1 MPRIFKNIA
10 LIARQTTV
18 DIAETLEAII
28 ARLQKK
34 KVNVIL
40 EKETASII
48 PNSKLPQK
56 HRDHLKNF
64 CDLIIVVGGDGS
76 MLDAAHAAA
85 VQDLPVVGVNR
96 GHLGFLTDIQP
107 TKLNKIDKILTG
119 QFFEE
124 HRFLFNTTL
133 SIGNKIIAENLAL
146 NDVVLLSSIVGHMI
160 EFSVQVDDKFVCEYR
175 ADGLII
181 ATPTGSTAYALAGG
195 GPIIHP
201 GLDAAVLVPMFSH
214 NLSSRPIVIQATSSI
229 KIFFTEKNNSDLRVS
244 CDGLE
249 RVSLPPGGCVN
260 ICKAEKT
267 FRLIHPLEYNYY
279 ETLRSKLHWE
289 RK

>member
-1 MPRIFKNIA
+1 MPRIFKTTA
-10 LIARQTTV
+10 LIARHTTT

-28 ARLQKK
+28 AHLEKK
-34 KVNVIL
+34 KVNVVL
-40 EKETASII
+40 EKETATIL
-48 PNSKLPQK
+48 PQSKLPQK
-56 HRDHLKNF
+56 SRDKLKGH

-76 MLDAAHAAA
+76 MLEAAHAAA
-85 VQDLPVVGVNR
+85 IQDLPVVGVNR

-107 TKLNKIDKILTG
+107 TKLNKLDKILAG
-119 QFFEE
+119 HFVEE
-124 HRFLFNTTL
+124 HRFLFSATL
-133 SIGNKIIAENLAL
+133 SMEDKVIAQNLAL
-146 NDVVLLSSIVGHMI
+146 NDIVLLSSIAGHMI
-160 EFSVQVDDKFVCEYR
+160 EFSVQIDDQFVCEYR

-195 GPIIHP
+195 GPILHP
-201 GLDAAVLVPMFSH
+201 GLDAAVLLPMFSH
-214 NLSSRPIVIQATSSI
+214 NLSSRPIVIKATSSI
-229 KIFFTEKNNSDLRVS
+229 KILFSEKNNSELRIS
-244 CDGLE
+244 CDGSE
-249 RVSLPPGGCVN
+249 RVSLPPGGYVN